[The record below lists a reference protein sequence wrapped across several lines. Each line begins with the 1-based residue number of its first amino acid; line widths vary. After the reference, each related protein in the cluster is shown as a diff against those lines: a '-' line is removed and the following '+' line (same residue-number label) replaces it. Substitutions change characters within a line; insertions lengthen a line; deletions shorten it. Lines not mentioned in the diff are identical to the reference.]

1 MISDT
6 DLQRLCE
13 ETYAAHFILWNVGIS
28 PEEMFVF
35 VAPVLNV
42 EPPARHL
49 CVQIRR
55 GCLQFTLPAGPPL
68 EEADHHRVLRAW
80 LRFSK
85 QAKALRQKDRLQL
98 DRMVQGSLMFSKRM
112 DLLVAML
119 AKGFDLR
126 AGVVN

>member
-1 MISDT
+1 MISEPE
-6 DLQRLCE
+6 LQRLAE

-28 PEEMFVF
+28 PSEVFVF
-35 VAPVLNV
+35 VSPVLNV

-55 GCLQFTLPAGPPL
+55 GCLQFTLPVGPPL
-68 EEADHHRVLRAW
+68 EESDHHRVLRAW

-85 QAKALRQKDRLQL
+85 QAKVLRRSDRLQL

-112 DLLVAML
+112 DLLTAML

-126 AGVVN
+126 AGVPN